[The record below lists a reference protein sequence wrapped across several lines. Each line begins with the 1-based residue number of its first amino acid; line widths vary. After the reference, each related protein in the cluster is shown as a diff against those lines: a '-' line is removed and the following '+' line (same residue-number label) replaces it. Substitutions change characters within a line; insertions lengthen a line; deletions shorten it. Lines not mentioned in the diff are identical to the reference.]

1 MSVDNSSWLTAPTNL
16 TLLQDEVHVWRIPLD
31 QPDTQLQQLTATL
44 SSDEVCRAKRFYKEQ
59 HRQRFIAGRGIL
71 RTILSR
77 YLDVEPQILQFA
89 YEPSGKPILADTFA
103 DRKLWFNLTHSQ
115 GLALCAVSC
124 DRKVGVD
131 LEYVRP
137 ISDVLSLANRF
148 FAPSE
153 YAVLS
158 SLTPHQMQEV
168 FFRYWT
174 CKEAYLKATGV
185 GIAQLEQIEVLL
197 TPGQTAKLKTEQ
209 QWSLLEIVPDNNS
222 VAAIAVEGAGI
233 RLSRWQY

>member
-1 MSVDNSSWLTAPTNL
+1 MTVDNSSWQPAPTNL
-16 TLLQDEVHVWRIPLD
+16 TLLQDEVHVWRINLD
-31 QPDTQLQQLTATL
+31 QPDSQLQHLAATL

-71 RTILSR
+71 RTILGR
-77 YLDVEPQILQFA
+77 YLGIEPQELQFC
-89 YEPSGKPILADTFA
+89 YEPSGKPVLADSFA

-115 GLALCAVSC
+115 GLALCAVTSA
-124 DRKVGVD
+124 RQVGVD

-148 FAPSE
+148 FSPAE
-153 YAVLS
+153 YGVLS
-158 SLTPHQMQEV
+158 SLPPHQVQEV

-197 TPGQTAKLKTEQ
+197 TPGQPAKLKTEQ
-209 QWSLLEIVPDNNS
+209 QWSLLEIIPENNS
-222 VAAIAVEGAGI
+222 VAAIAVQGSGM
-233 RLSRWQY
+233 RLKCFQY

>member
-16 TLLQDEVHVWRIPLD
+16 TLLQDEVHVWRINLD
-31 QPDTQLQQLTATL
+31 KPDAQLQHLAATL

-77 YLDVEPQILQFA
+77 YLDVEPQLLQFS
-89 YEPSGKPILADTFA
+89 YEPSGKPILADSFA

-124 DRKVGVD
+124 DRQVGID

-148 FAPSE
+148 FAPGE

-158 SLTPHQMQEV
+158 SLSPHQMQEV

-185 GIAQLEQIEVLL
+185 GIAQLEQIEIVL
-197 TPGQTAKLKTEQ
+197 TPGQPAKIKTEQ
-209 QWSLLEIVPDNNS
+209 QWSLLEIVPDGNS
-222 VAAIAVEGAGI
+222 VAAIAVEGSGI
-233 RLSRWQY
+233 RLTRWQY